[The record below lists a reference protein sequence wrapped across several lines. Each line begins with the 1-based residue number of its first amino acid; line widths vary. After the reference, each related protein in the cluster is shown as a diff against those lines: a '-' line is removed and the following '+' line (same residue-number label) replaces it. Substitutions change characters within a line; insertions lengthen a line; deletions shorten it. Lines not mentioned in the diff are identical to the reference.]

1 MEWLTLAGLAL
12 AALAAGA
19 TGALF
24 PPGEWYKTLVKP
36 AWTPPDWLFPVA
48 WTVLYAAMVY
58 AAWRVAQAPI
68 GLAAPALAFWAAQI
82 VLNALWSPVFFGLH
96 RIGGALAVLTLLW
109 VAVVATLVLSLR
121 ADMVAG
127 LLLIPYLIWVSYA
140 GALNAKIWAD
150 NRKRAAA

>member
-24 PPGEWYKTLVKP
+24 QPGAWYKTLVKP

-48 WTVLYAAMVY
+48 WTVLYASMVY
-58 AAWRVAQAPI
+58 AAWRVTAAPI
-68 GLAAPALAFWAAQI
+68 ELAAPALAFWAAQI

-96 RIGGALAVLTLLW
+96 RIGGALAVLSLLW
-109 VAVVATLVLSLR
+109 VAVLSTLVLFFR
-121 ADMVAG
+121 ADLIAG
-127 LLLIPYLIWVSYA
+127 LLLVPYLVWVSYA
-140 GALNAKIWAD
+140 GALNAKIWQD
-150 NRKRAAA
+150 NRKPAAA